1 MDKKYITAV
10 AAFIFLICSLTEATN
25 ARANEVLKNSHT
37 VSYDSSVNSEENYI
51 LTDEEIRLAAL
62 VTAAEAEGECEEGK
76 RLVID
81 VILNRMDSEHFPD
94 SVSEV
99 IFQQNQFP
107 FMTNGRAA
115 KCTAENYICNLVK
128 EELKCRTNYDVI
140 FFQAGG
146 YSYYGYPLMK
156 VGNHYFSSYDKTW

>member
-1 MDKKYITAV
+1 MSKKCIAV
-10 AAFIFLICSLTEATN
+10 AAAFIFFICSLTEATN
-25 ARANEVLKNSHT
+25 ARANEVLKGNAAVNYIPT
-37 VSYDSSVNSEENYI
+37 VDTEENYI
-51 LTDEEIRLAAL
+51 LSDEEIKLIAL
-62 VTAAEAEGECEEGK
+62 LTVAEAEGECEEGQ

-81 VILNRMDSEHFPD
+81 VVLNRMDSEHFPD
-94 SVSEV
+94 TISDV
-99 IFQQNQFP
+99 ISQPNQFP
-107 FMTNGRAA
+107 SMTNGRAA
-115 KCTAENYICNLVK
+115 KCAAENYICSLVK